1 MSVGFTLFLL
11 PILLISLGP
20 IEYAWADSLE
30 SALMPG
36 QVIQG
41 HAKWEETCAKCHK
54 RFDKAAQ
61 TQLCQDCHK
70 DVRRDIESKQHFH
83 GRLKEQRECRECHT
97 EHKGREEHI
106 APINESTFDH
116 TQTSFALTGAH
127 AAPKKTECKACH
139 KPKIKYRDA
148 PSECMA
154 CHRKDDIHRGNF
166 SETCATCHTAT
177 NWKEIIFDH
186 GRDTKYP
193 LRDKHKSAKCES
205 CHTGHL
211 YKDKLKTDCVSC
223 HKKDDYHKGVFGQK
237 CETCHGEKDWT
248 TSPFNHDKDTKYPL
262 LGKHKTTKCE
272 SCHTLPSAK
281 EKTPTACYACHKKDD
296 KHEEALGRA
305 CEQCHTEK
313 EWKDT
318 HLFDHNKSKF
328 PLLGKHEKVDCKG
341 CHLDRKYRPTPLTC
355 LACHK
360 KDDVHK
366 GDYSEKCQTCHTDRT
381 WKEITFDH
389 DRDTK
394 FALREKHRSVNCRG
408 CHAGQLYKDKLKTDC
423 GSCHRKDDIHNAAFG
438 VQCQTCHSEK
448 TWKPSSFNHDRD
460 TKYLLLGAHELVTCE
475 ECHRVPVAKEKTPTA
490 CQACHRKEDKHK
502 GAFGDQ
508 CETCHREKSWKL
520 IRFDHDR
527 DTKYPL
533 SGKHRTTTCIS
544 CHTGLLYKDKTP
556 TDCMACH
563 KKDDTHKGSFG
574 SMCGDCHN
582 EQKWKDVR
590 FDHDRQT
597 KYSLRGKHV
606 GLRCDS
612 CHKGHLYKEKTSTE
626 CYACHK
632 KDDKHKGQEGQQCE
646 TCHREASW
654 KAVSFDHDKARFPL
668 RGQHDILDCRKCHK
682 SLLFKDAPVDCVGC
696 HAKEDVHKRRFGTQ
710 CETCH
715 TARDWKLWDFDH
727 DARTKF
733 KLDGGH
739 KKVDCYNCHHKPM
752 KGKLITSNTCSSCH
766 KNDDKHEGGFGS
778 QCDQCHTTSLWK
790 TIKPGSGVRRQ

>member
-1 MSVGFTLFLL
+1 
-11 PILLISLGP
+11 
-20 IEYAWADSLE
+20 
-30 SALMPG
+30 
-36 QVIQG
+36 
-41 HAKWEETCAKCHK
+41 
-54 RFDKAAQ
+54 
-61 TQLCQDCHK
+61 
-70 DVRRDIESKQHFH
+70 
-83 GRLKEQRECRECHT
+83 
-97 EHKGREEHI
+97 HKGREENI

-116 TQTSFALTGAH
+116 THTNFALTGVH
-127 AAPKKTECKACH
+127 ADPKKTECKACH

-148 PSECMA
+148 PSECLA
-154 CHRKDDIHRGNF
+154 CHRKDDVHKGNF
-166 SETCATCHTAT
+166 GETCATCHTAT

-193 LRDKHKSAKCES
+193 LRDKHQSAKCES

-211 YKDKLKTDCVSC
+211 YKDKLKTDCYSC

-237 CETCHGEKDWT
+237 CETCHGEKDWK

-272 SCHTLPSAK
+272 SCHKVPVAK

-296 KHEEALGRA
+296 KHEDALGRA

-318 HLFDHNKSKF
+318 HLFDHNKTKF

-341 CHLDRKYRPTPLTC
+341 CHPDRKYRPTPLTC
-355 LACHK
+355 HACHK

-366 GDYSEKCQTCHTDRT
+366 GDYGEKCQACHTDRT
-381 WKEITFDH
+381 WKEITFNH

-394 FALREKHRSVNCRG
+394 FALREKHRNVTCRG
-408 CHAGQLYKDKLKTDC
+408 CHAGHLYNDKLKTDC
-423 GSCHRKDDIHNAAFG
+423 GSCHRRDDIHNAVFG
-438 VQCQTCHSEK
+438 VKCETCHSEK
-448 TWKPSSFNHDRD
+448 TWKSSSFNHDRD

-490 CQACHRKEDKHK
+490 CQVCHRKEDKHK

-527 DTKYPL
+527 NTKYPL
-533 SGKHRTTTCIS
+533 NGKHRTTTCTS
-544 CHTGLLYKDKTP
+544 CHKGLLYKDKTP
-556 TDCMACH
+556 TDCVACH
-563 KKDDTHKGSFG
+563 QKDDKHKGSLG
-574 SMCGDCHN
+574 SVCGDCHN
-582 EQKWKDVR
+582 EQKWKDIL

-606 GLRCDS
+606 GLACDS
-612 CHKGHLYKEKTSTE
+612 CHKGHVYKDKTSTE

-654 KAVSFDHDKARFPL
+654 KAVSFAHDKARFPL

-682 SLLFKDAPVDCVGC
+682 SLLFRDAPVDCVGC
-696 HAKEDVHKRRFGTQ
+696 HAKEDVHKQRFGTQ

-739 KKVDCYNCHHKPM
+739 KKVECYDCHHKPM
-752 KGKLITSNTCSSCH
+752 KGKLVTSNTCNSCH
-766 KNDDKHEGGFGS
+766 KNDDKHEGGFGP

-790 TIKPGSGVRRQ
+790 TIKPGGGIRRK